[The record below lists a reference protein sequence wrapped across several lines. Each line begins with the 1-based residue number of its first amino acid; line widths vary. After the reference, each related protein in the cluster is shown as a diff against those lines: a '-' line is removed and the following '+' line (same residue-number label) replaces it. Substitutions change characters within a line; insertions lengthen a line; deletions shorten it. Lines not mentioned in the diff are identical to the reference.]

1 MFVLNQQPEPERHN
15 TYSYSFGESSMLNQE
30 TTYQRSYFERALMN
44 EIPCEFQPYVS
55 HIQNVEG
62 DGHYGFRAIV
72 VALGFSEDYW
82 YQIWT
87 HL

>member
-1 MFVLNQQPEPERHN
+1 
-15 TYSYSFGESSMLNQE
+15 
-30 TTYQRSYFERALMN
+30 MN

-62 DGHYGFRAIV
+62 DGHYGCWAIV

-82 YQIWT
+82 YQLWT